1 MLSPAAPS
9 ATPPARHRDEEHDGR
24 GWQRVARHVQ
34 SRRLELGL
42 TQEAA
47 AARGKV
53 HPRSWARVE
62 SAASQGYRLPI
73 LAGVCRSL
81 DWAPDSIERVL
92 GGGQPL
98 VRTRGH
104 TPSRARSREQ
114 QPRGAARL
122 LLRPLLA
129 RDEHGVLRLCPM
141 RTGALAG
148 VVIETVVVAAF
159 LAN

>member
-1 MLSPAAPS
+1 MVSSPAPS
-9 ATPPARHRDEEHDGR
+9 ATPPARRRSGEHDGD
-24 GWQRVARHVQ
+24 GWLRVARHVRN
-34 SRRLELGL
+34 RRLELGL

-62 SAASQGYRLPI
+62 SGASEGYRLPI
-73 LAGVCRSL
+73 LVGVCRSL

-98 VRTRGH
+98 VR
-104 TPSRARSREQ
+104 
-114 QPRGAARL
+114 PRGRDQRPGGSARR

-141 RTGALAG
+141 RIAALAG
-148 VVIETVVVAAF
+148 MLIEAAVVAAF